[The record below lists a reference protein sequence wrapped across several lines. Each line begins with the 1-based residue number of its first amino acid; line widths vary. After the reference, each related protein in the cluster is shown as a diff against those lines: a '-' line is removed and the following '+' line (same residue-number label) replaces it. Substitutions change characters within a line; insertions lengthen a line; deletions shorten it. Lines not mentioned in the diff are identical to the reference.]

1 MLRSPRFLSSIGI
14 LALVLGLGFP
24 FLNGVVGRY
33 QEATRQGTILLRAG
47 EARSYEYRGSY
58 QVTLED
64 VFMNKVAQ
72 GDKELPE
79 MALVSSS
86 TVPTER
92 TQMTEVSGVLFLKIF
107 SVDSRRAV
115 VGMQLIDAQ
124 CPDEVLVNKRCHEVY
139 SSPFLAEISKEG
151 AFTFIQFANNLSL
164 SEERKV
170 KSIVEPLSLNL
181 ERDEKWQVRAA
192 DTQGDAIYSYSR
204 NDARREVT
212 RRKMDYLSVR
222 NVSDFV
228 DSGEVRDSL
237 GTFTLG
243 ADTSWL
249 DSASIS
255 EEIVLKNHGIKRLSF
270 KTSLS
275 LRATS
280 FTARN
285 VTWRE
290 LSLHEFQALLSSGN
304 KRMTSRA
311 QEQRAKVTASL
322 LKGDTRSFQKKIAE
336 LSADL
341 TPAEI
346 VSRTRDAA
354 QWLEANSDFISK
366 MPTVIAKAEL
376 SDEVRSRLVYVL
388 QKLGSESAQNALLT
402 IVEDPVQSE
411 STRRAALGAF
421 AFIPISSATEDVLW
435 QIRRGER
442 VVRSQVFQEMATL
455 ALGGAARAW
464 EQLDRVRTDTLA
476 LQLLAQLKESTQ
488 KNDTRDVETIL
499 MALGNSGALV
509 ARDTFEQYLTSGV
522 DSVRKAVATALQS
535 FEKEPNLERIA
546 DTILVEENP
555 GVREEL
561 ATVLLQHNV
570 TEYTFA
576 SAAQLFV
583 EEDDKATRLLLAR
596 YLAKA
601 VASFPQQRAHIRA
614 LLRVETDPLVAEA
627 LGTRVNPQLQ

>member
-1 MLRSPRFLSSIGI
+1 
-14 LALVLGLGFP
+14 
-24 FLNGVVGRY
+24 
-33 QEATRQGTILLRAG
+33 
-47 EARSYEYRGSY
+47 
-58 QVTLED
+58 
-64 VFMNKVAQ
+64 
-72 GDKELPE
+72 
-79 MALVSSS
+79 
-86 TVPTER
+86 
-92 TQMTEVSGVLFLKIF
+92 
-107 SVDSRRAV
+107 
-115 VGMQLIDAQ
+115 
-124 CPDEVLVNKRCHEVY
+124 
-139 SSPFLAEISKEG
+139 
-151 AFTFIQFANNLSL
+151 
-164 SEERKV
+164 
-170 KSIVEPLSLNL
+170 
-181 ERDEKWQVRAA
+181 
-192 DTQGDAIYSYSR
+192 
-204 NDARREVT
+204 
-212 RRKMDYLSVR
+212 
-222 NVSDFV
+222 
-228 DSGEVRDSL
+228 
-237 GTFTLG
+237 
-243 ADTSWL
+243 
-249 DSASIS
+249 
-255 EEIVLKNHGIKRLSF
+255 
-270 KTSLS
+270 
-275 LRATS
+275 
-280 FTARN
+280 
-285 VTWRE
+285 
-290 LSLHEFQALLSSGN
+290 
-304 KRMTSRA
+304 MTSRA
-311 QEQRAKVTASL
+311 QEERAKVTASL

-576 SAAQLFV
+576 AAAQLFV

>member
-1 MLRSPRFLSSIGI
+1 
-14 LALVLGLGFP
+14 
-24 FLNGVVGRY
+24 
-33 QEATRQGTILLRAG
+33 
-47 EARSYEYRGSY
+47 
-58 QVTLED
+58 
-64 VFMNKVAQ
+64 
-72 GDKELPE
+72 
-79 MALVSSS
+79 
-86 TVPTER
+86 
-92 TQMTEVSGVLFLKIF
+92 
-107 SVDSRRAV
+107 
-115 VGMQLIDAQ
+115 
-124 CPDEVLVNKRCHEVY
+124 
-139 SSPFLAEISKEG
+139 
-151 AFTFIQFANNLSL
+151 
-164 SEERKV
+164 
-170 KSIVEPLSLNL
+170 
-181 ERDEKWQVRAA
+181 
-192 DTQGDAIYSYSR
+192 
-204 NDARREVT
+204 
-212 RRKMDYLSVR
+212 
-222 NVSDFV
+222 
-228 DSGEVRDSL
+228 
-237 GTFTLG
+237 
-243 ADTSWL
+243 
-249 DSASIS
+249 
-255 EEIVLKNHGIKRLSF
+255 
-270 KTSLS
+270 
-275 LRATS
+275 
-280 FTARN
+280 
-285 VTWRE
+285 
-290 LSLHEFQALLSSGN
+290 
-304 KRMTSRA
+304 
-311 QEQRAKVTASL
+311 
-322 LKGDTRSFQKKIAE
+322 
-336 LSADL
+336 
-341 TPAEI
+341 
-346 VSRTRDAA
+346 
-354 QWLEANSDFISK
+354 

-522 DSVRKAVATALQS
+522 DTALQS

-546 DTILVEENP
+546 DTMLVEENP

-576 SAAQLFV
+576 AAAQLFV